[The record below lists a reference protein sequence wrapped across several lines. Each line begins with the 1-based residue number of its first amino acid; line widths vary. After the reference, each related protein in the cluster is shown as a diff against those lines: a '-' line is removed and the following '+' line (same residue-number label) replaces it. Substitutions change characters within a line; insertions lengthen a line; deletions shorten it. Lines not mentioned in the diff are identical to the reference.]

1 MKIPLKQYWQLL
13 YKYIRS
19 QWALSVLLAL
29 LLFSN
34 IALQLLNPQ
43 IMRRFIDGAK
53 AGGGVEVLW
62 PLAVAFIS
70 AALVQQIV
78 TVGATYVGENVGW
91 TATNALRAD
100 VAEHCIYLDMSF
112 HNARTP
118 GEMIERIDGDITSL
132 SNFFSQFVIQVLGNL
147 ILLAGVLFFLF
158 REDWRVGASLSVF
171 TLVALILMWR
181 MRDMAAPHWK
191 AEREASAE
199 QFGFLEE
206 RLAGTED
213 IRSSGAKPYVMRRF
227 FELMRTLMQK
237 TLKAVLMFNIMLNLM
252 EILFAIS
259 NAVAFVISA
268 YLYVQGTIT
277 IGTVYMIFHYS
288 NLLMWPINRI
298 TRQMQNLQQA
308 GAGIMRI
315 RELLDTRSKIVERA
329 TDARLGPGA
338 LSVVFDAVSFGYDDA
353 LAREPT
359 PPSAAGDK
367 AQAAGG
373 AKDDGRSP
381 AKASGEPVEGA
392 PPPADGQ
399 AAPAAPEDG
408 EKELVLRGISF
419 ALPPNAILGLL
430 GRTGSGKTTLTRLI
444 FRLYDPDQGAI
455 RLGEDGA
462 LIDIRD
468 LPLADLRRRVG
479 MVTQNIQLFHATV
492 RNNLTFFDDAVPDD
506 EILRVIY
513 DLGLGR
519 WFDALSDGLDTEL
532 ESGGGGLS
540 AGEQQLLAFARIFL
554 KDPGLVILD
563 EASSRLDPA
572 TEHLIERAVDKLV
585 QGRTAIV
592 IAHRLGTV
600 QRADEIMILENGEIR
615 EHGARARL
623 ASDPGSRFYSLL
635 QTGMMEEVLA

>member
-1 MKIPLKQYWQLL
+1 VKIPLKQYWQLL
-13 YKYIRS
+13 YKYLRA
-19 QWALSVLLAL
+19 QWTLTASLSL
-29 LLFSN
+29 LLFTK
-34 IALQLLNPQ
+34 IALQLVNPQ

-53 AGGGVEVLW
+53 EGGGVEGLW
-62 PLAVAFIS
+62 PLALLFMG
-70 AALVQQIV
+70 AALVQQVV
-78 TVGATYVGENVGW
+78 TVGATYLGEKVGW

-132 SNFFSQFVIQVLGNL
+132 SNFFSQFVIQVFGNL
-147 ILLAGVLFFLF
+147 VLLAGVLFFLF
-158 REDWRVGASLSVF
+158 REDWRVGAALGAFSL
-171 TLVALILMWR
+171 LALIIMWR
-181 MRDMAAPHWK
+181 MRDIASPHWK

-213 IRSSGAKPYVMRRF
+213 IRSSGAKLYVMRRF
-227 FELMRTLMQK
+227 YELMRTLMQK
-237 TLKAVLMFNIMLNLM
+237 TMKAVFMFNIMLNLM
-252 EILFAIS
+252 ELLFAVS
-259 NAVAFVISA
+259 NAVAFMVSA
-268 YLYVQGTIT
+268 WLYTQGTVT
-277 IGTVYMIFHYS
+277 IGTVYIIFHYS
-288 NLLMWPINRI
+288 NMLMWPINRI

-308 GAGIMRI
+308 GAGIIRI
-315 RELLDTRSKIVERA
+315 RELLDTRSKIVERVGEGHVA
-329 TDARLGPGA
+329 PGA
-338 LSVVFDAVSFGYDDA
+338 LALIFDRVWFGYDDA
-353 LAREPT
+353 AAGQAKSGDGDGAQ
-359 PPSAAGDK
+359 SAAESP
-367 AQAAGG
+367 AGAPSSDG
-373 AKDDGRSP
+373 GVPADATAPTEALQEGEQEKAKDM
-381 AKASGEPVEGA
+381 
-392 PPPADGQ
+392 
-399 AAPAAPEDG
+399 
-408 EKELVLRGISF
+408 VLRDISF
-419 ALPPNAILGLL
+419 ALQPNRILGLL

-444 FRLYDPDQGAI
+444 FRLYDPDEGAI
-455 RLGEDGA
+455 SLGRNGGA
-462 LIDIRD
+462 VDVRD
-468 LPLADLRRRVG
+468 VPLRELRHRVG

-492 RNNLTFFDDAVPDD
+492 RNNLTFFDDTVPDGD
-506 EILRVIY
+506 ILRVIY

-519 WFDALSDGLDTEL
+519 WFDALPDGLDTEL

-600 QRADEIMILENGEIR
+600 QRADEIMILEGGQIR
-615 EHGARARL
+615 EYGPRGAL
-623 ASDPGSRFYSLL
+623 AADPESRFYSLL